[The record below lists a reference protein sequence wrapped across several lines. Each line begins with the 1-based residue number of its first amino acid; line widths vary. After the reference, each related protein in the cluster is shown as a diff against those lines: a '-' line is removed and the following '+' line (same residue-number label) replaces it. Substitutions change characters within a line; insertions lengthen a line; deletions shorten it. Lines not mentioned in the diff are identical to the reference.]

1 MPRLNGSS
9 QKEER
14 LRVSRKKLVWGITI
28 AVAVLGVGG
37 FFLFKE
43 SSQTEK
49 RFDAIHPS
57 RGSIRQVISTTGA
70 VEPQNRVK
78 IQSSVGGR
86 IEEILVEE
94 GRVVKKGTV
103 LAMLSSTERAALLD
117 AAKLKGKSEESY
129 WNNVYK
135 KTTVLAPMDG
145 QVIVRSVDPGQTVTA
160 SDSLFVLSD
169 HLIVKAFVD
178 ETDIGRVKI
187 GQKALIGL
195 DAYPD
200 IRVTGAVEHIYYESH
215 LQNNVNIYN
224 VDIIPDRIPDV
235 FRSGMSA
242 NIKIIVQEK
251 KGALLLPISAV
262 QNRNGKTF
270 VRQKSDDAEK
280 GRRYTKVET
289 GLQDGSNIEILDGVT
304 EQSVVLLPDTTFVLP
319 KNKAGANPFSP
330 QQPRRSKP

>member
-1 MPRLNGSS
+1 M
-9 QKEER
+9 
-14 LRVSRKKLVWGITI
+14 TI
-28 AVAVLGVGG
+28 AAVVIGVAG
-37 FFLFKE
+37 FFVFKGSR
-43 SSQTEK
+43 SSEK
-49 RFDAIHPS
+49 PLDEIHPS
-57 RGSIRQVISTTGA
+57 RGTIRLVISTTGA

-94 GRVVKKGTV
+94 GQLVKKGIV

-117 AAKLKGKSEESY
+117 AAKLQGQSEERY

-135 KTTVLAPMDG
+135 KTAVIAPMDG
-145 QVIVRSVDPGQTVTA
+145 QVIVRSVDPGQTVTT

-169 HLIVKAFVD
+169 RLIVKAFVD

-200 IRVTGAVEHIYYESH
+200 IRVNGAVQHIYYESH

-224 VDIIPDRIPDV
+224 VDIIPDHIPDV

-242 NIKIIVQEK
+242 NIKIIVKEK
-251 KGALLLPISAV
+251 NGVLLLPVSAV
-262 QNRNGKTF
+262 QSKNGKTV
-270 VRQKSDDAEK
+270 VRQRSDNSEK
-280 GRRYTKVET
+280 GVRFKIVQT
-289 GLQDGSNIEILDGVT
+289 GLQDANNIEILEGLTDN
-304 EQSVVLLPDTTFVLP
+304 SVVLMPDTTFVLP
-319 KNKAGANPFSP
+319 KNNTGSNPFAP
-330 QQPRRSKP
+330 QRSRSKK

>member
-14 LRVSRKKLVWGITI
+14 LKVSRNKLVWGITI

-37 FFLFKE
+37 FFLFKGTR
-43 SSQTEK
+43 QTEK
-49 RFDAIHPS
+49 RFDEIHPS
-57 RGSIRQVISTTGA
+57 RGTIRLVISTTGA

-86 IEEILVEE
+86 VEEILVEE
-94 GRVVKKGTV
+94 GRVVKKGAV

-117 AAKLKGKSEESY
+117 AAKLQGKSEESY

-135 KTTVLAPMDG
+135 KTAVIAPMDG

-224 VDIIPDRIPDV
+224 VDIIPDHIPDV

-242 NIKIIVQEK
+242 NIKIIVKEK
-251 KGALLLPISAV
+251 NGVLLLPVSAV
-262 QNRNGKTF
+262 QSKNGKTV
-270 VRQKSDDAEK
+270 VRQRSDNSEK
-280 GRRYTKVET
+280 GVRFKIVQT
-289 GLQDGSNIEILDGVT
+289 GLQDANNIEILEGLTDN
-304 EQSVVLLPDTTFVLP
+304 SVVLMPDTTFVLP
-319 KNKAGANPFSP
+319 KNNTGSNPFAP
-330 QQPRRSKP
+330 QRSRSKK

>member
-14 LRVSRKKLVWGITI
+14 LKVSRNTLVWGIAI
-28 AVAVLGVGG
+28 AIAVLGVGG
-37 FFLFKE
+37 FFFFKGTR
-43 SSQTEK
+43 QPEK
-49 RFDAIHPS
+49 RFDQIHPS
-57 RGSIRQVISTTGA
+57 RGSISQVISTTGA

-94 GRVVKKGTV
+94 GRLVKKGAV

-117 AAKLKGKSEESY
+117 AAKLQGKSEESY

-135 KTTVLAPMDG
+135 KTAVIAPMDG

-187 GQKALIGL
+187 GQKALVGL

-200 IRVTGAVEHIYYESH
+200 IRVTGTVEHIYYESH

-251 KGALLLPISAV
+251 KGALLLPFTAV

-270 VRQKSDDAEK
+270 VRQKSDDTEK
-280 GRRYTKVET
+280 GRRYTMVET
-289 GLQDGSNIEILDGVT
+289 GLQDGSNIEILDGLT
-304 EQSVVLLPDTTFVLP
+304 ESSLVLIPDTTFVIP
-319 KNKAGANPFSP
+319 KNKAGGNPFSP

>member
-14 LRVSRKKLVWGITI
+14 LKVSRNKLKWGITL
-28 AVAVLGVGG
+28 AVVVLGVGG
-37 FFLFKE
+37 FFVFKGTR
-43 SSQTEK
+43 QTEK
-49 RFDAIHPS
+49 RFVEIYPL
-57 RGSIRQVISTTGA
+57 RGTIRVSISTTGA
-70 VEPQNRVK
+70 VEPLNRVK

-86 IEEILVEE
+86 IEEILVNE
-94 GRVVKKGTV
+94 GQLVKKGTV

-117 AAKLKGKSEESY
+117 AAKLQGKSEESY

-169 HLIVKAFVD
+169 RLIVKAFVD

-187 GQKALIGL
+187 GQKALMGL

-200 IRVTGAVEHIYYESH
+200 IRVSGSVQHIYYESH

-224 VDIIPDRIPDV
+224 VDIIPDRIPNV

-251 KGALLLPISAV
+251 NGVLLLPISAV
-262 QNRNGKTF
+262 QNRDGKTF

-280 GRRYTKVET
+280 GRRYTKVRM
-289 GLQDGSNIEILDGVT
+289 GIQDGSNIEILDGLSDN
-304 EQSVVLLPDTTFVLP
+304 SVVLIPDTSFVLP
-319 KNKAGANPFSP
+319 KNQSGANPFMP
-330 QQPRRSKP
+330 QQHRPKQ

>member
-14 LRVSRKKLVWGITI
+14 LKVSRNTLVWGIAI
-28 AVAVLGVGG
+28 AIAVLGVGG
-37 FFLFKE
+37 FFFFKGTR
-43 SSQTEK
+43 QPEK
-49 RFDAIHPS
+49 RFDQIHPS
-57 RGSIRQVISTTGA
+57 RGSISQVISTTGA

-94 GRVVKKGTV
+94 GRLVKKGAV

-117 AAKLKGKSEESY
+117 AAKLQGKSEESY

-135 KTTVLAPMDG
+135 KTAVIAPMDG

-187 GQKALIGL
+187 GQKALVGL

-200 IRVTGAVEHIYYESH
+200 IRVTGTVEHIYYESH
-215 LQNNVNIYN
+215 LQNIVNIYN

-251 KGALLLPISAV
+251 KGALLLPFTAV

-270 VRQKSDDAEK
+270 VRQKSDDTEK
-280 GRRYTKVET
+280 GRRYTRVET
-289 GLQDGSNIEILDGVT
+289 GLQDGSNIEILDGLT
-304 EQSVVLLPDTTFVLP
+304 ESSLVLIPDTTFVIP
-319 KNKAGANPFSP
+319 KNKAGGNPFSP

>member
-1 MPRLNGSS
+1 MA
-9 QKEER
+9 
-14 LRVSRKKLVWGITI
+14 
-28 AVAVLGVGG
+28 AVLVLGVAG
-37 FFLFKE
+37 FFVFKGTRPTGK
-43 SSQTEK
+43 Q
-49 RFDAIHPS
+49 FNAIHPS
-57 RGSIRQVISTTGA
+57 RGTIRVSISTTGA
-70 VEPQNRVK
+70 VEPLNRVK

-94 GRVVKKGTV
+94 GRLVKKGAV

-117 AAKLKGKSEESY
+117 AAKLQGKSEQSY
-129 WNNVYK
+129 WENVYK
-135 KTTVLAPMDG
+135 KTAVIAPMDG
-145 QVIVRSVDPGQTVTA
+145 QVIVRSVDPGQTVTT

-169 HLIVKAFVD
+169 RLIVKAFVD

-200 IRVTGAVEHIYYESH
+200 IRVTGAVEHIFYESH

-224 VDIIPDRIPDV
+224 VDIIPDRIPNV

-251 KGALLLPISAV
+251 NGALLLPISAV

-270 VRQKSDDAEK
+270 VRQKSDNTEK
-280 GRRYTKVET
+280 GRKYTKVET
-289 GLQDGSNIEILDGVT
+289 GIQDGSNIEILDGLT
-304 EQSVVLLPDTTFVLP
+304 ESSFVLIPDTTFVLP

-330 QQPRRSKP
+330 QQRRSKP

>member
-14 LRVSRKKLVWGITI
+14 LKVSRKKLVWGITI
-28 AVAVLGVGG
+28 ALAVLGVGG

-251 KGALLLPISAV
+251 KGALLLPLSAV

-330 QQPRRSKP
+330 QQQRRSKQ